1 LREAQQPQSKER
13 WKLRIAVFD
22 ADITDRHAIGKCQR
36 RFLAA
41 LCDVHEFTVF
51 AVEFDN
57 PRPDRI
63 RWVRVPAPRRPLAL
77 SFAMFHVAAPICYAW
92 YRLHGGERFDWI
104 QGVEGNLLFGDI
116 CYAHF
121 CHRVYL
127 REHGRETRGKGL
139 RGFFNRA
146 TNWLQARIE
155 PFVLRKAKIIV
166 VPSRGLARELR
177 AEYAIPESKI
187 RVLPNPVDIARM
199 SPPSGFNRSR
209 ARRELGCREEDILI
223 SFVAL
228 GQYERKGLPLL
239 LEAIASSSKFGNS
252 DVHLVVVGG
261 PDSLVKSYRHRADS
275 LGLNGN
281 IHFTGYRSDVRPYLW
296 AADVFALPSY
306 YEVFPLVALEA
317 AAAGLPLLVAR
328 LNGVEEFIRDGENGI
343 VVERNV
349 ASIEAA
355 LQAFSEISQEERR
368 GWGRRASRDV
378 QCYSG
383 DAFVERWSALYRE
396 LESCARS

>member
-1 LREAQQPQSKER
+1 M
-13 WKLRIAVFD
+13 RIAVFD

-36 RFLAA
+36 RILAA
-41 LCDVHEFTVF
+41 LCEAHEFTVF

-63 RWVRVPAPRRPLAL
+63 RWVRVPALRRPLAL
-77 SFAMFHVAAPICYAW
+77 QFLMFHVAAPICYAW
-92 YRLHGGERFDWI
+92 YRLRGGPRFDWI

-127 REHGRETRGKGL
+127 REHGRETRGSGSRGL
-139 RGFFNRA
+139 FNRA
-146 TNWLQARIE
+146 TNWLQARVE
-155 PFVLRKAKIIV
+155 PFVLRRAKIIV
-166 VPSRGLARELR
+166 VPSQGLARELR
-177 AEYAIPESKI
+177 AEYTIPESKI

-199 SPPSGFNRSR
+199 VAPSDHDRSR
-209 ARRELGCREEDILI
+209 ARRELGCSEDDILI

-239 LEAIASSSKFGNS
+239 LEAIASSPKVGKS

-261 PDSLVKSYRHRADS
+261 PDTLVKAYRRRADG

-281 IHFTGYRSDVRPYLW
+281 IHFTGYKSDVRPYLW

-317 AAAGLPLLVAR
+317 AAAGLPLLVSR

-349 ASIEAA
+349 PSIESA
-355 LQAFSEISQEERR
+355 LQSFSAISQDERHA
-368 GWGRRASRDV
+368 WGERARRDV
-378 QCYSG
+378 QRYSG
-383 DAFVERWSALYRE
+383 DAFVERWSELYRE
-396 LESCARS
+396 LEAGARS

>member
-1 LREAQQPQSKER
+1 
-13 WKLRIAVFD
+13 LRIAVFD

-63 RWVRVPAPRRPLAL
+63 RWVRVPALRRPLAL
-77 SFAMFHVAAPICYAW
+77 SFLMFHAAAPICYAW
-92 YRLHGGERFDWI
+92 YRLRGGKRFDCI

-139 RGFFNRA
+139 RGLFNRA
-146 TNWLQARIE
+146 TNWLQSRVE
-155 PFVLRKAKIIV
+155 PFVLRKAKMIV
-166 VPSRGLARELR
+166 VPSQGLARELQ

-187 RVLPNPVDIARM
+187 RVLPNPVDTARM
-199 SPPSGFNRSR
+199 SAPESFDRSR
-209 ARRELGCREEDILI
+209 VRREIGCRDDDILI

-239 LEAIASSSKFGNS
+239 LQAIASGSTAGKSH
-252 DVHLVVVGG
+252 VHLVVVGG
-261 PDSLVKSYRHRADS
+261 PDSLVKTYRRQADS

-281 IHFTGYRSDVRPYLW
+281 IHFTGYQSDVRPYLW
-296 AADVFALPSY
+296 AADVFALPSH

-317 AAAGLPLLVAR
+317 AAAGLPLLVSR
-328 LNGVEEFIRDGENGI
+328 LNGVEEFIRDGENGMI
-343 VVERNV
+343 VERSV
-349 ASIEAA
+349 PSIEAA
-355 LQAFSEISQEERR
+355 LRLFSAISQDERR
-368 GWGRRASRDV
+368 AWGECARRDV

-396 LESCARS
+396 WEAGARSVQQQSIHLET

>member
-1 LREAQQPQSKER
+1 
-13 WKLRIAVFD
+13 LRIAVFD
-22 ADITDRHAIGKCQR
+22 TDITDRHAIGQCQR
-36 RFLAA
+36 RILAA

-51 AVEFDN
+51 AVDFDN

-63 RWVRVPAPRRPLAL
+63 RWIRVPAPRRPLAL
-77 SFAMFHVAAPICYAW
+77 SFLIFHSAAPICYAW
-92 YRLHGGERFDWI
+92 YRLRAGKPFDCI

-139 RGFFNRA
+139 RGVFNRA
-146 TNWLQARIE
+146 TNWLQSQVE
-155 PFVLRKAKIIV
+155 PFVLRRAKMIV
-166 VPSRGLARELR
+166 VPSQGLARELR
-177 AEYAIPESKI
+177 TEYAIPENKI

-199 SPPSGFNRSR
+199 SAPETFDRSR
-209 ARRELGCREEDILI
+209 ARREIGCRDDDILI

-239 LEAIASSSKFGNS
+239 LQAIASSSKAGKS
-252 DVHLVVVGG
+252 GVHLVVVGG
-261 PDSLVKSYRHRADS
+261 PDSLVKTYRRHADS

-281 IHFTGYRSDVRPYLW
+281 IHFTGYQSDVRPYLW
-296 AADVFALPSY
+296 AADVFALPSH
-306 YEVFPLVALEA
+306 YEVFPLAALEA

-328 LNGVEEFIRDGENGI
+328 LNGVEEFIREGENGI
-343 VVERNV
+343 VVERSV
-349 ASIEAA
+349 PSIEAA
-355 LQAFSEISQEERR
+355 LRAFSEISQEERR
-368 GWGRRASRDV
+368 TWGQQARRDV

-383 DAFVERWSALYRE
+383 DAFVGRWSALYRE
-396 LESCARS
+396 FEVGPRS

>member
-1 LREAQQPQSKER
+1 M
-13 WKLRIAVFD
+13 RIAVFD

-41 LCDVHEFTVF
+41 LCDVHDFTVF
-51 AVEFDN
+51 AIEFDN

-63 RWVRVPAPRRPLAL
+63 RWVRVSAIRRPLAL
-77 SFAMFHVAAPICYAW
+77 QFLTFHAAASICYAW
-92 YRLHGGERFDWI
+92 YRLRGGPRFDWI

-127 REHGRETRGKGL
+127 REHGRETRGGGL
-139 RGFFNRA
+139 RGLFNRA
-146 TNWLQARIE
+146 TNWLQARVE
-155 PFVLRKAKIIV
+155 PFVLRRARIIV
-166 VPSRGLARELR
+166 VPSQGLARELR
-177 AEYAIPESKI
+177 AEYAIPENKI
-187 RVLPNPVDIARM
+187 RLLPNPVDIARM
-199 SPPSGFNRSR
+199 AAPSGYDRSR
-209 ARRELGCREEDILI
+209 ARREIGCSENDILI

-228 GQYERKGLPLL
+228 GQYERKGLTLL
-239 LEAIASSSKFGNS
+239 LKAIASSPKVGKSEL
-252 DVHLVVVGG
+252 HLVIVGG
-261 PDSLVKSYRHRADS
+261 PDTLVKTYRRRADR

-281 IHFTGYRSDVRPYLW
+281 IHFTGHKSDVRPYLW

-349 ASIEAA
+349 PSIEAA
-355 LQAFSEISQEERR
+355 LLAFSAISQEERR
-368 GWGRRASRDV
+368 TWGECARRDV

-383 DAFVERWSALYRE
+383 DAFIKRWSALYRE
-396 LESCARS
+396 LEAGASS

>member
-1 LREAQQPQSKER
+1 
-13 WKLRIAVFD
+13 LRIAVFD

-63 RWVRVPAPRRPLAL
+63 RWVRVPALRWPLAL
-77 SFAMFHVAAPICYAW
+77 SFVTFHVAAAICHAW
-92 YRLHGGERFDWI
+92 YRLRGGEPFDWI

-127 REHGRETRGKGL
+127 REHGSETRGSGL
-139 RGFFNRA
+139 RGLFNRA
-146 TNWLQARIE
+146 TNWLHSRVE
-155 PFVLRKAKIIV
+155 PFVLRRAKIVV
-166 VPSRGLARELR
+166 VPSQGLARELR

-187 RVLPNPVDIARM
+187 RVLPNPVDVARM
-199 SPPSGFNRSR
+199 SAPSDYDRSR
-209 ARRELGCREEDILI
+209 ARRELGCSGDDILI

-239 LEAIASSSKFGNS
+239 LKAIASSPKVGKS

-261 PDSLVKSYRHRADS
+261 PDALVKAYRRRADN

-281 IHFTGYRSDVRPYLW
+281 IHFAGYQSDIRPYLW
-296 AADVFALPSY
+296 AADIFALPSY

-343 VVERNV
+343 VVERSV
-349 ASIEAA
+349 PSIEAA
-355 LQAFSEISQEERR
+355 LHSFSAISQKERR
-368 GWGRRASRDV
+368 DWGECARRDV

-396 LESCARS
+396 LEAGARS

>member
-1 LREAQQPQSKER
+1 
-13 WKLRIAVFD
+13 LRIAVFD
-22 ADITDRHAIGKCQR
+22 TDITDRHAIGKCQR
-36 RFLAA
+36 RFLEA

-63 RWVRVPAPRRPLAL
+63 HWVRVPALRRPLAL
-77 SFAMFHVAAPICYAW
+77 TFLMFHVAAPICYAW
-92 YRLHGGERFDWI
+92 YRLRGGKHFDCI

-139 RGFFNRA
+139 RGLFNRA
-146 TNWLQARIE
+146 TNWLQSRVE
-155 PFVLRKAKIIV
+155 PFVLRKAKMIV
-166 VPSRGLARELR
+166 VPSQGLARELR

-199 SPPSGFNRSR
+199 SAPESFDRSR
-209 ARRELGCREEDILI
+209 ARRELGCSEDDILI

-239 LEAIASSSKFGNS
+239 LQAIASSSKAGKS

-261 PDSLVKSYRHRADS
+261 PDSLVKTYRRRADS

-281 IHFTGYRSDVRPYLW
+281 IHFTGYQSDVRPYLW
-296 AADVFALPSY
+296 AADVFALPSH
-306 YEVFPLVALEA
+306 YEVFPLAALEA
-317 AAAGLPLLVAR
+317 AAAGLPLLVAP
-328 LNGVEEFIRDGENGI
+328 LNGVEEFIRERENGI
-343 VVERNV
+343 VVERSI

-355 LQAFSEISQEERR
+355 LQTFSEISQEERR
-368 GWGRRASRDV
+368 TWGEQARRDV

-396 LESCARS
+396 FEAGPRS

>member
-1 LREAQQPQSKER
+1 
-13 WKLRIAVFD
+13 LRIAIFD

-63 RWVRVPAPRRPLAL
+63 PWVRVPAPRRPLAL
-77 SFAMFHVAAPICYAW
+77 QFLVFHVAAPICYAW
-92 YRLHGGERFDWI
+92 YRLRGGPRFDWI

-127 REHGRETRGKGL
+127 REHGDETLGGGL
-139 RGFFNRA
+139 RGLFNRA
-146 TNWLQARIE
+146 TNWLQARVE
-155 PFVLRKAKIIV
+155 PFVLRRAKIIV
-166 VPSRGLARELR
+166 VPSQGLGRELR
-177 AEYAIPESKI
+177 AEYAIPENKI

-199 SPPSGFNRSR
+199 AAPSDYDRGG
-209 ARRELGCREEDILI
+209 ARRELGCSDDDILI

-239 LEAIASSSKFGNS
+239 LKAVASSPKVGKS

-261 PDSLVKSYRHRADS
+261 PDSLVKTYRRRADG

-281 IHFTGYRSDVRPYLW
+281 IHFTGYKSDIRPYLW

-317 AAAGLPLLVAR
+317 AAAGLPLLVSR

-349 ASIEAA
+349 PSIEAA
-355 LQAFSEISQEERR
+355 LHSFSEISQDERR
-368 GWGRRASRDV
+368 AWGECARRDV

-383 DAFVERWSALYRE
+383 DAFVERWSELYRE
-396 LESCARS
+396 LEAGGRS

>member
-1 LREAQQPQSKER
+1 M
-13 WKLRIAVFD
+13 RIAVFD

-36 RFLAA
+36 RFLEA

-51 AVEFDN
+51 AIEFDN

-63 RWVRVPAPRRPLAL
+63 RSIRVPALRRPLAL
-77 SFAMFHVAAPICYAW
+77 SFLMFHLSASLCYAW
-92 YRLHGGERFDWI
+92 YRLRGGKRFDGI
-104 QGVEGNLLFGDI
+104 QGIEGNLLFADI

-139 RGFFNRA
+139 RGLFNRA
-146 TNWLQARIE
+146 TNWLQSRVE
-155 PFVLRKAKIIV
+155 PYVLRHAKVIV
-166 VPSRGLARELR
+166 VPSKGLARELH
-177 AEYAIPESKI
+177 AEYAIPENKI

-199 SPPSGFNRSR
+199 CAPASFDRSR
-209 ARRELGCREEDILI
+209 TRRELGCSQDDILI

-239 LEAIASSSKFGNS
+239 LQAIASCPKVGKSN
-252 DVHLVVVGG
+252 VHLVVVGG
-261 PDSLVKSYRHRADS
+261 PDTLVKTYRRRADG

-281 IHFTGYRSDVRPYLW
+281 IHFTGYQSDVRPYLW

-343 VVERNV
+343 VVERNLP
-349 ASIEAA
+349 SIEAA
-355 LQAFSEISQEERR
+355 LRAFSQISQDERR
-368 GWGRRASRDV
+368 TWGERARRDV

-396 LESCARS
+396 LETGARS